1 MQDVLH
7 FLFDT
12 LFSLLFF
19 VFLLRLL
26 LQWVRADFRNPLS
39 QAILRLTNWL
49 IMPLR
54 RVLPPI
60 GRIDTASVV
69 AVLAIALAQVAALY
83 LVRGLGL
90 PDGFEWL
97 RLAATEIARTVLW
110 IYFWSI
116 FVYAM
121 LSLIAP
127 GADSPASSILHALC
141 EPLLGRIR
149 SIVPSVGGLDLSPL
163 WAGLMI
169 QVLLILLH

>member
-7 FLFDT
+7 FLVDT

-54 RVLPPI
+54 RVLPPV
-60 GRIDTASVV
+60 GRIDSASVV
-69 AVLAIALAQVAALY
+69 AVVAIALAQVAALY

-127 GADSPASSILHALC
+127 GTYSPAASILQALC

-163 WAGLMI
+163 WAGLAI